1 MTVLRAI
8 AGTLAVFCLSMSAS
22 YAGPC
27 ADDITRM
34 EDQINRKLDAIAAA
48 GPTGAQD
55 ATAYGKHLQP
65 TPNTIAT
72 AEEKLRELSKGK
84 FDAVK
89 QFMDR
94 ARAADAAGDKAACE
108 KALAD
113 AQRELGR

>member
-1 MTVLRAI
+1 M
-8 AGTLAVFCLSMSAS
+8 AGTLAVFGISMTAS

-27 ADDITRM
+27 MDDIVRM
-34 EDQINRKLDAIAAA
+34 EGQINTKLDAIAAA
-48 GPTGAQD
+48 GPTGTQD

-89 QFMDR
+89 QAMDR
-94 ARAADAAGDKAACE
+94 ARAADAAGDKPACE